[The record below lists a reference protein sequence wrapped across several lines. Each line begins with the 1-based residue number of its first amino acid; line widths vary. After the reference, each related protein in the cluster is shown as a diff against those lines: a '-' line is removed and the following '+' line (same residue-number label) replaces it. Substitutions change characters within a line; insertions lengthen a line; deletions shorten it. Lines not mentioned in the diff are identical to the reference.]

1 MELKYLQTFRTVVEE
16 GSFSRAAQKLNYT
29 QSTITFQIGQ
39 LERELSAS
47 LFEKIGRKMTLTK
60 AGEQLLPYVDDVLQ
74 SVQRLRGFEGDLLH
88 LQGDVHIGMA
98 ETLMCYR
105 LAPVIGEF
113 QRRAPGTR
121 IFLRTMNCY
130 DIRDALLDGTLDL
143 GVFYEDVGG
152 FGTGLAAH
160 PLGRFEILLL
170 AAPETARRFPDFHT
184 PDRLLPLPFVI
195 NEPNCIFRQMF
206 ERYLRERAIRLDH
219 TIELCNILAIKNLVK
234 SGVGVTCLPRF
245 AAQEELERGE
255 LAVIPTDMAAP
266 YITAVCAH
274 HRNKWISP
282 AMQLL
287 EEMITGAGA
296 E

>member
-1 MELKYLQTFRTVVEE
+1 M
-16 GSFSRAAQKLNYT
+16 QKLNYT

-60 AGEQLLPYVDDVLQ
+60 AGEQLLPYVDDVLR
-74 SVQRLRGFEGDLLH
+74 SVERLRGFEGDLLH

-98 ETLMCYR
+98 ETLLCYR
-105 LAPVIGEF
+105 L
-113 QRRAPGTR
+113 
-121 IFLRTMNCY
+121 
-130 DIRDALLDGTLDL
+130 
-143 GVFYEDVGG
+143 
-152 FGTGLAAH
+152 
-160 PLGRFEILLL
+160 
-170 AAPETARRFPDFHT
+170 APETARRFPDFST

-195 NEPNCIFRQMF
+195 NEPNCIFRQKF

-219 TIELCNILAIKNLVK
+219 TIELCNILAIKHLVK

-245 AAQEELERGE
+245 AAQEEPECGE
-255 LAVIPTDMAAP
+255 LAVIPTDMAVP

-287 EEMITGAGA
+287 EEMIAGAGA